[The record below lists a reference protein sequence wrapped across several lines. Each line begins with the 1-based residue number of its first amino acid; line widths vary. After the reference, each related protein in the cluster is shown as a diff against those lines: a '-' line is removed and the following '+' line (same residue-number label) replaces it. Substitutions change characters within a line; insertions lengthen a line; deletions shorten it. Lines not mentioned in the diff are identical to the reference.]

1 MQDESGSA
9 VTLSVATPTGVPV
22 RRVTENFFGWW
33 GHELKA
39 LLPRQWTGD
48 AGANGV
54 CVVVQVERDEL
65 VCSLC
70 RGEVVEE
77 IGRFPSLLADIADAQ
92 VTVATLRPYLEGT
105 AGAILRLPDQQILR
119 RRVILPA
126 AARENLR
133 QVLAFE
139 MDRQTPFLAD
149 DVYYDFQLLEP
160 APSDTELAVD
170 LVVVPR
176 KTLDALRATMQ
187 RLDVPLAAVDV
198 MPGVGDPQRG
208 QDPRINLLP
217 AQQRAKQDRL
227 MTSVNTV
234 LAGLAVILII
244 GMLVIPLVRMHSA
257 IAQLDDQLNAE
268 RGRAEQVAQLQDQ
281 LAARSSEARS
291 LIARKQVSPPVI
303 DVVTELARI
312 LPDTTWLRGLE
323 LQGEKLRI
331 QGESSAASELIGLI
345 EESPLFTQTVFVSP
359 VTQILRTKQE
369 RFQIATEISP
379 RG

>member
-1 MQDESGSA
+1 MQGESGVVVGLSA
-9 VTLSVATPTGVPV
+9 TAPTSISV
-22 RRVTENFFGWW
+22 RRVIENFFGWW
-33 GHELKA
+33 GHELKG

-48 AGANGV
+48 AGANGAR
-54 CVVVQVERDEL
+54 VVIQAERDEL
-65 VCSLC
+65 LCSLC
-70 RGEVVEE
+70 RGDVVQE

-105 AGAILRLPDQQILR
+105 AGAILRLPDAQILR

-133 QVLAFE
+133 QVLGFE

-149 DVYYDFQLLEP
+149 DVYYDFQLMEP
-160 APSDTELAVD
+160 GPSDNELAVD

-176 KTLDALRATMQ
+176 KTLDPLLETMEQ
-187 RLDVPLAAVDV
+187 LGIPLAAVDV
-198 MPGVGDPQRG
+198 MAESDEPQLC

-217 AQQRAKQDRL
+217 ADQRAKSDRL
-227 MTSVNTV
+227 ITPVNAA
-234 LAGLAVILII
+234 LAALAVILVISALI
-244 GMLVIPLVRMHSA
+244 IPLVRMHRTVV
-257 IAQLDDQLNAE
+257 QLDEQLNAE
-268 RGRAEQVAQLQDQ
+268 RGRAEQVAQLQEQ
-281 LAARSSEARS
+281 LTARSREARS
-291 LIARKQVSPPVI
+291 VIARKQVSPPVI
-303 DVVTELARI
+303 DLTAELARI
-312 LPDTTWLRGLE
+312 LPDTTWLRSLE

-345 EESPLFTQTVFVSP
+345 EESPFFTQTVFVSP